1 MVVNPLLPR
10 MAPEPPAGYVA
21 FVARHLDT
29 LREKA
34 AQAMGDESEG
44 DHLYPEVLSDV
55 AMRWRRLELR
65 RTVLRQATV
74 ADEYL
79 HRALARRVQRIESE
93 RFWDERFRDEPGERW
108 LGEIEVYRPDVYRP
122 LWSSAAARLAPYLA
136 PSPRVQ
142 AAPLAEA
149 AIAWWHAY
157 ETRRRQRQL
166 AVLVLV
172 VLAIAV
178 LVRLGSPAPE

>member
-10 MAPEPPAGYVA
+10 MPPEPPAGYVA

-29 LREKA
+29 LRDDA
-34 AQAMGDESEG
+34 VQAMGDESEG

-55 AMRWRRLELR
+55 AMRWRLLELR
-65 RTVLRQATV
+65 RRVLRQATV

-79 HRALARRVQRIESE
+79 HRALARHVQRIESE
-93 RFWDERFRDEPGERW
+93 RFRDGQGEMW
-108 LGEIEVYRPDVYRP
+108 FGEIEVYQPDVYRP
-122 LWSSAAARLAPYLA
+122 IWSSAAVRLAPHLQ
-136 PSPRVQ
+136 PTTRVQ

-166 AVLVLV
+166 AALVLV
-172 VLAIAV
+172 VLVIAV
-178 LVRLGSPAPE
+178 LVRFGSPVPE

>member
-1 MVVNPLLPR
+1 
-10 MAPEPPAGYVA
+10 MAPEPPPGYVA

-29 LREKA
+29 LRDDA

-65 RTVLRQATV
+65 RRVLKQATV

-93 RFWDERFRDEPGERW
+93 RFWDGQGEMW
-108 LGEIEVYRPDVYRP
+108 FGEIEVFRPDVYRP
-122 LWSSAAARLAPYLA
+122 IRSSAAARLAPHLQPA
-136 PSPRVQ
+136 NTQ
-142 AAPLAEA
+142 AHAAPLAEA

-166 AVLVLV
+166 AVLVL
-172 VLAIAV
+172 AV
-178 LVRLGSPAPE
+178 LVLAVLARLGTPVPK